1 MIVVDSSI
9 IAHLYLNSERSDE
22 AELILRKDPDWA
34 APVLWRS
41 EFRNVLAFY
50 VRKRILDLA
59 ASQSI
64 MAAAEARMSG
74 FEYEV
79 RSPDVLRL
87 AAGSGC
93 SAYDCE
99 FVVLSQ
105 RLGVPFVTS
114 DRQVLARFPDTAV
127 SPKRFLQT

>member
-1 MIVVDSSI
+1 MIVVDSNI
-9 IAHLYLNSERSDE
+9 IAYLYLNSERSED

-50 VRKRILDLA
+50 MRKRILDLA

-79 RSPDVLRL
+79 HSPDVLRM
-87 AAGSGC
+87 AAESGC

-99 FVVLSQ
+99 FVVLAQ
-105 RLGVPFVTS
+105 RLGVQFVTS
-114 DRQVLARFPDTAV
+114 DRQVLVSFPDGAV
-127 SPKRFLQT
+127 SPKQFLQT